1 MPPHH
6 SIPALTSADVESPV
20 AIRARLR
27 RLAQS
32 RRSLRATRPL

>member
-1 MPPHH
+1 MPPRHI
-6 SIPALTSADVESPV
+6 IPALTAADVESPV

-32 RRSLRATRPL
+32 RRSLRAARRL